1 MLLYAKLIFA
11 FLVYFPP
18 SRSDFMLLDLPD
30 PLGSVAGLPGINI
43 IMYWLVW
50 IFRANKQRNI
60 YHYHFTLSIKKPVR
74 AFLLLILNHTFLCSC
89 IPNVGNL
96 IFVLYAVG

>member
-1 MLLYAKLIFA
+1 MMLLYAKLIFA
-11 FLVYFPP
+11 FLVCFPP

-30 PLGSVAGLPGINI
+30 PLGSVSGLPGINI

-50 IFRANKQRNI
+50 IFRANKQINI
-60 YHYHFTLSIKKPVR
+60 YHYHFTISR
-74 AFLLLILNHTFLCSC
+74 SLLLILNHTFLCSC

-96 IFVLYAVG
+96 IFMLYADIVA